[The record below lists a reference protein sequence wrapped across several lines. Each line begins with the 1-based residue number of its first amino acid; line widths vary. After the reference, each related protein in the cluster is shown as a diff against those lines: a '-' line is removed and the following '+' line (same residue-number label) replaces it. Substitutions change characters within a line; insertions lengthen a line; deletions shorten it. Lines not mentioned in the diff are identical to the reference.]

1 MKIGKIHI
9 DSYTSNISKVID
21 CINENFNVVSRQQL
35 DNGDFIFIANHD
47 EFENVENVKDIPKYE
62 IWFKDDLGRLLLDR
76 IEKVESIKDKELN
89 NYNKFDNIMSQFKRS
104 KELYGISPEFH
115 MCVTK
120 LMKGAT
126 PYEVIEQMCIVVD
139 DIKEAQ
145 IQLINRAKI
154 Y

>member
-1 MKIGKIHI
+1 MKIGKVHI
-9 DSYTSNISKVID
+9 SSYTYSISEVMD

-47 EFENVENVKDIPKYE
+47 EFENVENVKDIPEYT
-62 IWFKDDLGRLLLDR
+62 IWFKDDLGRILFDR
-76 IEKVESIKDKELN
+76 IEKVENKKQN

-115 MCVTK
+115 MCITK

>member
-1 MKIGKIHI
+1 MKIGKIYI
-9 DSYTSNISKVID
+9 DSYTHNISEVMD

-47 EFENVENVKDIPKYE
+47 EFENVENVKDIPEYT
-62 IWFKDDLGRLLLDR
+62 IWFKDNLGRLSLDR
-76 IEKVESIKDKELN
+76 IEKVEKEQKQN

-115 MCVTK
+115 MCITK